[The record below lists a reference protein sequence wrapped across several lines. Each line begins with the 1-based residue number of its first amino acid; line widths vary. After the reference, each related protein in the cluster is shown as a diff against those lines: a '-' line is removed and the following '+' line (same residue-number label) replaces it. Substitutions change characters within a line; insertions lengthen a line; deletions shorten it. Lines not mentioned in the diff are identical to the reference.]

1 MLGLGSLIRGSTC
14 SWIRV
19 WFGWV
24 GLVRFGWFGLD
35 WFGYVGWVMLVGSL
49 LFAVLRWVALGCV
62 VLRCVALRWGVRVE
76 RRVETE
82 LQDREAQHAL
92 YKNELSHLFLCEYAV
107 MLGASF
113 QGGRGE
119 EKRVDTGFE
128 DRALTITRLTKAKE
142 VVKTY

>member
-1 MLGLGSLIRGSTC
+1 VDT
-14 SWIRV
+14 
-19 WFGWV
+19 
-24 GLVRFGWFGLD
+24 GLVRLGWIGSVRLVWIGLV
-35 WFGYVGWVMLVGSL
+35 WLCWLGYVGWIASICC
-49 LFAVLRWVALGCV
+49 VALGCV
-62 VLRCVALRWGVRVE
+62 GLRCVALRCVALRWGVRVE

-92 YKNELSHLFLCEYAV
+92 YKNELSQLFLCEYAV